1 MQGSTRPSSA
11 RIQALSFIHLGPDLL
26 CTSLTVPRTAKRR
39 STIDTTRESDEVQR
53 LRQELASA
61 NDEAEKLKVNAAKLE
76 AERLKADAAKPEPE
90 QTTPEPEPEQTTPE
104 PEPEQTKSEPEPE
117 QTKPEP
123 EPETSDATGK
133 QAGRTQSYHKHYWRL
148 VIVYLPVRRPVPGR

>member
-61 NDEAEKLKVNAAKLE
+61 NDEAEKLKVNAAQHE

-90 QTTPEPEPEQTTPE
+90 QTTPEPEPEQT
-104 PEPEQTKSEPEPE
+104 KS
-117 QTKPEP
+117 EP

>member
-117 QTKPEP
+117 
-123 EPETSDATGK
+123 TSDATGK

-148 VIVYLPVRRPVPGR
+148 IIVYLPVRRPVPGR